1 MAYEMEMTDQKQE
14 SILALQHLR
23 DKLNTFS
30 ALYWTQSAHHIT
42 FDNFVWS
49 PCSEC
54 KPCALLQNL
63 IKGYSHPYL
72 TVREK
77 DIYITVSQVI

>member
-1 MAYEMEMTDQKQE
+1 MAYEMAMTDQKQE

-23 DKLNTFS
+23 NKLNTFS
-30 ALYWTQSAHHIT
+30 PLYWTQLPNHIT
-42 FDNFVWS
+42 FDSFVWS

-54 KPCALLQNL
+54 KPCSLLQNL

-72 TVREK
+72 IVTEK
-77 DIYITVSQVI
+77 DIFITVSLVI